1 MKTHIRTKNVP
12 SSKPY
17 LVCGILW
24 AVLAF
29 VFPMYKLSSYL
40 LIAGIDI
47 FAYLAMRKF
56 KVFKD
61 IVIQYEEEIPFENLE
76 VQDVINEGQHYLN
89 RLVQANN
96 KIQNVDVSKDIDDI
110 VKVSQNILNRVQEYP
125 KKVQEIRK
133 FISYYLPTISKM
145 LDYYTELENETFES
159 ENVKSSKK
167 KIENMLAQVEKAF
180 KEQLDRLYDDE
191 ALDISS
197 DIKVME
203 SLLASQG
210 FVTSGEEK

>member
-24 AVLAF
+24 AILAF

-89 RLVQANN
+89 RLIQANN
-96 KIQNVDVSKDIDDI
+96 KIQNVEVSKDIDDI
-110 VKVSQNILNRVQEYP
+110 VKVSKNILNRVQEYP

-133 FISYYLPTISKM
+133 FISYYLPTIAKM

-167 KIENMLAQVEKAF
+167 KIENMLNQVEKAF

>member
-24 AVLAF
+24 AILAF

-61 IVIQYEEEIPFENLE
+61 IVIQYEEEIPFET
-76 VQDVINEGQHYLN
+76 IT
-89 RLVQANN
+89 
-96 KIQNVDVSKDIDDI
+96 KDVSKEGTETKNAVLQQGVNGLKEIKYKVKYQNDIEI
-110 VKVSQNILNRVQEYP
+110 SRTVIKEEIIKNSYNLIKFHNSYIKIIYRNR
-125 KKVQEIRK
+125 
-133 FISYYLPTISKM
+133 
-145 LDYYTELENETFES
+145 
-159 ENVKSSKK
+159 
-167 KIENMLAQVEKAF
+167 
-180 KEQLDRLYDDE
+180 
-191 ALDISS
+191 
-197 DIKVME
+197 
-203 SLLASQG
+203 
-210 FVTSGEEK
+210 

>member
-1 MKTHIRTKNVP
+1 MKTHIRTKNIP

-24 AVLAF
+24 TVLAF
-29 VFPMYKLSSYL
+29 IFPMYKLTSYL
-40 LIAGIDI
+40 LIGVLVVL
-47 FAYLAMRKF
+47 AYVCMRKF

-61 IVIQYEEEIPFENLE
+61 VVVEYEEEIPFENLE
-76 VQDVINEGQHYLN
+76 LQDVINEGKHYIQ
-89 RLVQANN
+89 RLVQANE
-96 KIQNVDVSKDIDDI
+96 KIRNEEVSKDIEDI
-110 VKVSQNILNRVQEYP
+110 VKVSHNILNRVQEYP

-133 FISYYLPTISKM
+133 FISYYLPTIAKL

-159 ENVKSSKK
+159 ENVKSSKN
-167 KIENMLAQVEKAF
+167 KIENMLVQVEKAF

-203 SLLASQG
+203 GLLASQG
-210 FVTSGEEK
+210 FVTGREDN